1 MVVQMLL
8 LLFLHALLLIAKWR
22 DWLHYLVVE
31 TALGTKKRKVVKIY
45 KPRLLRPHSQKN
57 ERRNYQPKKNYSK
70 SKKKNLTWQWRTR
83 DLCFYF
89 ILLILNRFS
98 WLINFLYFL
107 FPWLIINHKH
117 KCIQAKTLETQV
129 SWSLDTCTY

>member
-45 KPRLLRPHSQKN
+45 KPRLLRPHSQRN
-57 ERRNYQPKKNYSK
+57 ERRNYQQKKNYTK
-70 SKKKNLTWQWRTR
+70 SKKTKTWLDSEGQETFAFILFYWFWIGFFGWLISFT
-83 DLCFYF
+83 FYF
-89 ILLILNRFS
+89 LDLLLIIS
-98 WLINFLYFL
+98 INAFKLKPL
-107 FPWLIINHKH
+107 KPK
-117 KCIQAKTLETQV
+117 
-129 SWSLDTCTY
+129 

>member
-45 KPRLLRPHSQKN
+45 KPRLLRPHSQRN
-57 ERRNYQPKKNYSK
+57 ERTNYQPKKNYSK
-70 SKKKNLTWQWRTR
+70 SKKKKTWLDSEGQETFAFILFYWFWIGFFGWLISFT
-83 DLCFYF
+83 FYF
-89 ILLILNRFS
+89 LDLLLIIS
-98 WLINFLYFL
+98 INAFKLKPL
-107 FPWLIINHKH
+107 KPK
-117 KCIQAKTLETQV
+117 
-129 SWSLDTCTY
+129 

>member
-45 KPRLLRPHSQKN
+45 KPRLLRPHSQRN

-70 SKKKNLTWQWRTR
+70 SKKKKTWLDSEGQETFAFILFYWFWIGFFGWLISFT
-83 DLCFYF
+83 FYF
-89 ILLILNRFS
+89 LDLLLIIS
-98 WLINFLYFL
+98 INAFKLKPL
-107 FPWLIINHKH
+107 KPK
-117 KCIQAKTLETQV
+117 
-129 SWSLDTCTY
+129 

>member
-1 MVVQMLL
+1 MVLQMLL

-31 TALGTKKRKVVKIY
+31 TALGKKKRKVVKIY
-45 KPRLLRPHSQKN
+45 KLRLLRPHSQRN

-70 SKKKNLTWQWRTR
+70 SKKKKTWLDSEGQET
-83 DLCFYF
+83 FAF
-89 ILLILNRFS
+89 ILFYWFWIGFF
-98 WLINFLYFL
+98 WLSNFLYFL

-129 SWSLDTCTY
+129 SWSLDT